1 MTLRKI
7 HVFRA
12 GPQIS
17 SNGMEKTFTQKDLQ
31 EVVESYEPDVHE
43 APIVIGHSGDSDS
56 APAYGWVKGFEREGD
71 DLYAKVDTTAPMD
84 NLLKNK
90 HYKKVSI
97 SLYSPKSKVN
107 PHKGKWSARHLA
119 MLGASP
125 PAIKGLSDFGY
136 SEAEILD
143 FSMDLEDEDDSMKN
157 FGPSFLDELSPGDLM
172 KEAYQE
178 HTGEKVTIKVSKSM
192 KGEEEMADD
201 NTMKSKEIDMA
212 EHKDKHNPASSKE
225 HHLTSEKKGDGKV
238 WYAGEDGYMYT
249 SEGDYPLYVKGEEEK
264 RYTKMEEGVDFRDK
278 KYYYK
283 RGGRYRNF
291 SELPES
297 VSHEYGEQMTH
308 TVEGVDYPAYYK
320 EGKKYYPMVKEGK
333 ADYSD
338 RCHYYKKKGKYVM
351 FSCPENYAEKPGLNN
366 IMPSD
371 DPKAEEK
378 RSQVANDNG
387 DAEEARYETVGQGDS
402 HHEET
407 EGDNET
413 AIQGK
418 APEIAGFQGE
428 TGSDGG
434 DMEEARHRPTATK
447 AKDHRRMVENSKGIV
462 QPMETDLGMSAK
474 LTAYSEDE
482 MERPEEKGYPANPE
496 EGRTPAPVAD
506 RGVESDSVT
515 HATMEGTKTHFS
527 EEDKPSEEVAKED
540 FYEHAV
546 SSEMTGASRHE
557 NVVENITKEDHI
569 KALME
574 ELSSMKSDML
584 SIKEENQRLR
594 SAANHAMKERR
605 HSNVEKFINGLYE
618 SGKMYD
624 AIATPEAISGYCEK
638 LIAFDEGEE
647 VEFSEDEPKLFDTFK
662 KIMENLPVQVPYGEM
677 KEEKVDFQEE
687 DLDPHERALKRS
699 KEEGIEYTEA
709 LKQELFS
716 NK

>member
-1 MTLRKI
+1 M
-7 HVFRA
+7 
-12 GPQIS
+12 G
-17 SNGMEKTFTQKDLQ
+17 
-31 EVVESYEPDVHE
+31 
-43 APIVIGHSGDSDS
+43 
-56 APAYGWVKGFEREGD
+56 
-71 DLYAKVDTTAPMD
+71 
-84 NLLKNK
+84 
-90 HYKKVSI
+90 
-97 SLYSPKSKVN
+97 
-107 PHKGKWSARHLA
+107 
-119 MLGASP
+119 
-125 PAIKGLSDFGY
+125 
-136 SEAEILD
+136 
-143 FSMDLEDEDDSMKN
+143 
-157 FGPSFLDELSPGDLM
+157 
-172 KEAYQE
+172 
-178 HTGEKVTIKVSKSM
+178 
-192 KGEEEMADD
+192 
-201 NTMKSKEIDMA
+201 
-212 EHKDKHNPASSKE
+212 
-225 HHLTSEKKGDGKV
+225 
-238 WYAGEDGYMYT
+238 
-249 SEGDYPLYVKGEEEK
+249 EGDYPLYVKGEEEK

-366 IMPSD
+366 IMPSNG
-371 DPKAEEK
+371 PKAEEK

-402 HHEET
+402 HHEEA

-434 DMEEARHRPTATK
+434 DMEEARHRSTATK
-447 AKDHRRMVENSKGIV
+447 AKDHRRMLENSKGIV

-482 MERPEEKGYPANPE
+482 MERPEEKGYPA
-496 EGRTPAPVAD
+496 TP
-506 RGVESDSVT
+506 
-515 HATMEGTKTHFS
+515 
-527 EEDKPSEEVAKED
+527 EEVAKED
-540 FYEHAV
+540 FYEQPV

-618 SGKMYD
+618 
-624 AIATPEAISGYCEK
+624 
-638 LIAFDEGEE
+638 
-647 VEFSEDEPKLFDTFK
+647 
-662 KIMENLPVQVPYGEM
+662 
-677 KEEKVDFQEE
+677 
-687 DLDPHERALKRS
+687 
-699 KEEGIEYTEA
+699 
-709 LKQELFS
+709 
-716 NK
+716 